1 MDTTSIIG
9 APWDRTLP
17 SLVLSPGWYLHPP
30 DRHRCR
36 GASPA
41 TRLSN
46 ISADRTHRVIG
57 GESTMYRGSSYLLA
71 GRTRK
76 GFTLLWIALFVF
88 SLLLQ
93 SMRLVA
99 APSALAASGLL
110 ADTVA
115 GFEVDG
121 NLKGSDASTNPGGIT
136 PNSLINNPPMAN
148 GKDWLDPNGV
158 ADAGGTDTPTTFLF
172 QDATDPGDVSAYAG
186 GNKEDDTTDWDYV
199 NAAGPN
205 PKTDFKHIM
214 AHAVV
219 VGSSGFAFLG
229 AERIVNNGTMV
240 VDFELN
246 KKPFKVFAA
255 GEPPKPD
262 RSAGD
267 LLISLEYSNGGSN
280 PIVTIYSIA
289 NVVNLAHGQTV
300 SFVKVSDAT
309 TLGAVRSATNFVD
322 LTSSGFG
329 YTVPAFDF
337 AEASIDL
344 SKLGI
349 STSCPGFSTG
359 QIRSRTGGDPGSSQL
374 KDTARPFDIDLNNCG
389 SVTII
394 KNAVPN
400 DAQDFAYT
408 TTGGA
413 PLANFSLDNDGDNT
427 NALSNT
433 KDFPKV
439 PPGDYTVTEGSI
451 AGWKLTGL
459 TCDDNNSTGSEATRL
474 ASIHVEANEHVT
486 CTIVNPKLGS
496 ITIIKDAV
504 PNDAQDFAFTGDVGS
519 FSLDDDSNATLP
531 STRTFT
537 NLDPGSYSV
546 TEGPLAG
553 WDLTGLSCD
562 DNAGTT
568 VNIGTRTAT
577 IDLDPG
583 QDITCTYTNTK
594 RGSITIIKD
603 ASPNDPQD
611 FAYTGLGGFT
621 LDDDSDATLSN
632 TFTSGS
638 LTPGSYTVTET
649 DVTGWELTGLTCDDG
664 DGGTT
669 ISVAN
674 RQAVIDLDPGQSITC
689 TYVNTKAGRIFVDKV
704 TNPAGDPAS
713 FAFDPSWSASNFN
726 LTDAAA
732 PHDSGD
738 LKPGTYSVA
747 ELALAGWD
755 LTGATC
761 DDGSSPDSITLSAGE
776 VVTCTFTNTKRGH
789 ILIDKVTNPAG
800 APDSFEFDPSY
811 TGTNFSL
818 TDAATP
824 NDSGALVPGTYSVA
838 ELALAGWD
846 LTGTSGTDG
855 SPVSGIVLGAGE
867 TVTCTF
873 TNTKRGT
880 IIVEK
885 QTSPDGAAGQ
895 FTFTGDAAGSIGDN
909 GQIVVPNLVPGTYT
923 STEGPIGLLFD
934 LGAVTCDDANSV
946 GNVATSTATFH
957 LEAGETVK
965 CTFTNVQRGTITII
979 KDADP
984 TDPQDFGFTTTGTGL
999 SPFSLDDDGDN
1010 ANTLSNTTTFQ
1021 NLVAGSYSVT
1031 ESATSGWDLTGI
1043 TCEAAGTS
1051 SFEIDGATANLTLT
1065 VGGSLTCV
1073 YHNDKPS
1080 IEIVKTAGNAA
1091 DGDEFVSPPGPVTY
1105 HYHVTNNGANAL
1117 EKVVVTD
1124 DNGTPGD
1131 TSDDFTADCPAA
1143 TLAVGASMDCSKT
1156 VQVTANRTNTGTAH
1170 AFSVGGTPVQD
1181 TDIAFVRIPGV
1192 AIDKS
1197 ADDDLVEQNQ
1207 TVTYTIVVTV
1217 TNGPVTAA
1225 VVTDTLPAGQTY
1237 VAGSSIV
1244 DGSASEP
1251 VVSDGGK
1258 TLTWAL
1264 GTVDNEDSPL
1274 TITYDVKIDA
1284 DATTAKQVN
1293 EVELCVSELP
1303 DCVPSDEDVT
1313 PQIPAIHIVKTAGDA
1328 ADGGVFTTLAG
1339 PVTYHYTVTNTGPLP
1354 LHDVVVTDD
1363 HGTPADTGDDF
1374 TVDCPETELAAAG
1387 QEGDSMERTATVTVN
1402 VDTTNVAVAEGTS
1415 PEGNS
1420 VQDDDDAVVQI
1431 RLVHTLTIDKSN
1443 NAPLKTIELPDGTS
1457 VQLPTAPEGAT
1468 VTFTLDYTFSDS
1480 PDTNGIITDV
1490 LPAGLTYVNG
1500 SATSNDEFTFVS
1512 YTAATRT
1519 LKWTAAHV
1527 TKSGTVTYKAK
1538 VDVGAAKLKQPLVNV
1553 ATIDSDQTE
1562 PDSDT
1567 SQVFVPVPPKAETAP
1582 PTDIEAPAQTGTP
1595 GSSLPLILGILA
1607 AIFITV
1613 AFVTPVP
1620 ATARRRNRQR

>member
-1 MDTTSIIG
+1 
-9 APWDRTLP
+9 
-17 SLVLSPGWYLHPP
+17 
-30 DRHRCR
+30 
-36 GASPA
+36 
-41 TRLSN
+41 
-46 ISADRTHRVIG
+46 
-57 GESTMYRGSSYLLA
+57 
-71 GRTRK
+71 
-76 GFTLLWIALFVF
+76 
-88 SLLLQ
+88 
-93 SMRLVA
+93 
-99 APSALAASGLL
+99 
-110 ADTVA
+110 
-115 GFEVDG
+115 
-121 NLKGSDASTNPGGIT
+121 
-136 PNSLINNPPMAN
+136 
-148 GKDWLDPNGV
+148 
-158 ADAGGTDTPTTFLF
+158 
-172 QDATDPGDVSAYAG
+172 
-186 GNKEDDTTDWDYV
+186 
-199 NAAGPN
+199 
-205 PKTDFKHIM
+205 
-214 AHAVV
+214 
-219 VGSSGFAFLG
+219 GSSGFAFLG
-229 AERIVNNGTMV
+229 AERVVNNGTMV

-246 KKPFKVFAA
+246 KKPFKVYAA

-280 PIVTIYSIA
+280 PIVTIYAIA

-300 SFVKVSDAT
+300 SFVPVTDAT
-309 TLGAVRSATNFVD
+309 VKSAVRSATNFVD

-389 SVTII
+389 SVTVI

-433 KDFPKV
+433 KDFTKV

-459 TCDDNNSTGSEATRL
+459 TCDDNNSTGNESTRV

-486 CTIVNPKLGS
+486 CTYVNTKLGS
-496 ITIIKDAV
+496 ITIVKDAV
-504 PNDAQDFAFTGDVGS
+504 PNDAQDFAFTGDVGA

-537 NLDPGSYSV
+537 NLDPGSYAV
-546 TEGPLAG
+546 TEGALSG

-632 TFTSGS
+632 TFTSGN
-638 LTPGSYTVTET
+638 LAPGSYTVTET

-811 TGTNFSL
+811 SGTNFSL

-846 LTGTSGTDG
+846 LTGTSCTDG

-909 GQIVVPNLVPGTYT
+909 GQIVVTNLVPGTYT
-923 STEGPIGLLFD
+923 STEGPTGLLFD

-946 GNVATSTATFH
+946 GNVETSTATFH

-1021 NLVAGSYSVT
+1021 NLLAGSYSVT

-1043 TCEAAGTS
+1043 TCEAGGTS
-1051 SFEIDGATANLTLT
+1051 SFVIDGATANLTLT

-1073 YHNDKPS
+1073 YHNNKPS
-1080 IEIVKTAGNAA
+1080 IDIVKTAGNAA

-1105 HYHVTNNGANAL
+1105 HYHVTNNGATAL
-1117 EKVVVTD
+1117 ENVVVTD

-1244 DGSASEP
+1244 AGSASEP
-1251 VVSDGGK
+1251 VVTDGGK

-1264 GTVDNEDSPL
+1264 GTLDTEDSPL

-1303 DCVPSDEDVT
+1303 NCVPSDEDVT

-1328 ADGGVFTTLAG
+1328 ADGAVFTTLAG
-1339 PVTYHYTVTNTGPLP
+1339 PVTYHYTVTNTGPLA

-1363 HGTPADTGDDF
+1363 HGTPADTSDDIIV
-1374 TVDCPETELAAAG
+1374 TCPETELAAAG
-1387 QEGDSMERTATVTVN
+1387 QEGDSMECTATVTVN
-1402 VDTTNVAVAEGTS
+1402 VDTTNVALAEGTS

-1420 VQDDDDAVVQI
+1420 VHDDDDAVVQI

-1443 NAPLKTIELPDGTS
+1443 SAPLKTIELPDGTS

-1468 VTFTLDYTFSDS
+1468 VTFTLHYTFSDS

-1490 LPAGLTYVNG
+1490 LPAGLTYVTG
-1500 SATSNDEFTFVS
+1500 SATSNDEFKFVS

-1519 LKWTAAHV
+1519 LKWTAEDV
-1527 TKSGTVTYKAK
+1527 TKSGTVTYQAK
-1538 VDVGAAKLKQPLVNV
+1538 VDIGAAKLKQPLTNV

-1562 PDSDT
+1562 PDDDT
-1567 SQVFVPVPPKAETAP
+1567 SQVYVPVPPKAETAP
-1582 PTDIEAPAQTGTP
+1582 PTDVEAPTQTGTP

-1607 AIFITV
+1607 AIFVTV

>member
-46 ISADRTHRVIG
+46 ISADRHHRVIG
-57 GESTMYRGSSYLLA
+57 GESTMDRGSSYLLA

-93 SMRLVA
+93 SMRMVA
-99 APSALAASGLL
+99 PPSALAASGLL

-121 NLKGSDASTNPGGIT
+121 NLKGSDASTNPAGIT
-136 PNSLINNPPMAN
+136 PNSLINHPPMAN

-229 AERIVNNGTMV
+229 AERVVNNGTMV

-246 KKPFKVFAA
+246 KKPFKVYAA

-300 SFVKVSDAT
+300 SFVKVTDAT
-309 TLGAVRSATNFVD
+309 VKSAVRSATNFVD
-322 LTSSGFG
+322 LPDQGFG
-329 YTVPAFDF
+329 YVIPSFDF

-389 SVTII
+389 SVTVI

-433 KDFPKV
+433 KDFTKV
-439 PPGDYTVTEGSI
+439 PPGDYTVTEGST

-459 TCDDNNSTGSEATRL
+459 TCDDNNSTGSTGTRTAT
-474 ASIHVEANEHVT
+474 IHVEANEHVT
-486 CTIVNPKLGS
+486 CTFVNTKRGS
-496 ITIIKDAV
+496 ITIVKDAV
-504 PNDAQDFAFTGDVGS
+504 PNDGQDFAFTGDVGA
-519 FSLDDDSNATLP
+519 FSLDDDANATLP

-537 NLDPGSYSV
+537 NLDPGSYAV
-546 TEGPLAG
+546 TEGALSG

-632 TFTSGS
+632 TFTSGN
-638 LTPGSYTVTET
+638 LAPGSYTVTET
-649 DVTGWELTGLTCDDG
+649 DVNGWELTGLTCDDG

-669 ISVAN
+669 VSVAN

-811 TGTNFSL
+811 SGTNFSL

-846 LTGTSGTDG
+846 LTGTSCTDG

-1043 TCEAAGTS
+1043 TCEAGGTS
-1051 SFEIDGATANLTLT
+1051 SFVIDGATANLTLT

-1073 YHNDKPS
+1073 YHNNKPS
-1080 IEIVKTAGNAA
+1080 IDIVKTAGDAA

-1117 EKVVVTD
+1117 ENVVVTD
-1124 DNGTPGD
+1124 DNGPPGD

-1244 DGSASEP
+1244 AGSASEP
-1251 VVSDGGK
+1251 VVTDGGK

-1303 DCVPSDEDVT
+1303 GCVPSDEDVT

-1328 ADGGVFTTLAG
+1328 ADGAVFTTLAG
-1339 PVTYHYTVTNTGPLP
+1339 PVTYHYTVTNTGPLA

-1363 HGTPADTGDDF
+1363 HGTPADTSDDI
-1374 TVDCPETELAAAG
+1374 TVTCPETELAAAG
-1387 QEGDSMERTATVTVN
+1387 QEGDSMACTATVTVN
-1402 VDTTNVAVAEGTS
+1402 VDTTNIAVAEGTS
-1415 PEGNS
+1415 PEGNA
-1420 VQDDDDAVVQI
+1420 VHDDDDAVVQI

-1443 NAPLKTIELPDGTS
+1443 NAPLKTIELPGGTS

-1512 YTAATRT
+1512 YTAGTRT

-1527 TKSGTVTYKAK
+1527 TKSGTVSYQAK
-1538 VDVGAAKLKQPLVNV
+1538 VDIGAAKLAQPLTNT
-1553 ATIDSDQTE
+1553 ATIDSAETE

-1567 SQVFVPVPPKAETAP
+1567 SDVFVPVPPKPETAP
-1582 PTDIEAPAQTGTP
+1582 PTDVAAPTHTSTP
-1595 GSSLPLILGILA
+1595 GNSLPLTLATPA
-1607 AIFITV
+1607 AIFVPV
-1613 AFVTPVP
+1613 AVVVPVP